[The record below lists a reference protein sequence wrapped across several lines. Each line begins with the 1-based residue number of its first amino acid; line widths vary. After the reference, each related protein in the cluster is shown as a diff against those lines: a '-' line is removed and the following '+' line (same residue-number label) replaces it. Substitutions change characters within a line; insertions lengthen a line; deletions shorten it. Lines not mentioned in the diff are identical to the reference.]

1 MFNKFLHH
9 NYDPSF
15 DDILDEEKKNVC
27 ENYLEGIYWTT
38 HYYFNECLSW
48 KWYYPHHFS
57 PLLSDLHITL
67 EKFTTFDNLFDNLFG
82 KTPYLP
88 AEQLSIVLPKK
99 SHNLLQDKRYLL
111 QDYMYPTK
119 TPLSIFMK
127 RYLLKLSGE
136 ALIGKYEYGIDP
148 AIVDEISSNIV
159 EVSKTENQLAVV
171 VGGGNI
177 FRGAGLAE
185 AGLDRVTG
193 DNIGML
199 ATVINSLALQDAIEK
214 LGTQCRVMSAV
225 RINQITED
233 YIRRRAI
240 RHLEK
245 KRVVIF
251 AAGTGNPFFTTD
263 SAGCLRAIETQS
275 DVMLKA
281 TRVDGVYSDDP
292 EKVPDATF
300 YSTLTYDEA
309 IQKNLKVMDA
319 TALTL
324 ARDHQLPLKVFNLN
338 HPDALK
344 KIACGEEIGTL
355 IS

>member
-1 MFNKFLHH
+1 
-9 NYDPSF
+9 
-15 DDILDEEKKNVC
+15 
-27 ENYLEGIYWTT
+27 
-38 HYYFNECLSW
+38 
-48 KWYYPHHFS
+48 
-57 PLLSDLHITL
+57 
-67 EKFTTFDNLFDNLFG
+67 
-82 KTPYLP
+82 
-88 AEQLSIVLPKK
+88 
-99 SHNLLQDKRYLL
+99 
-111 QDYMYPTK
+111 
-119 TPLSIFMK
+119 MK

-159 EVSKTENQLAVV
+159 EVSKTENQIAVV

-263 SAGCLRAIETQS
+263 TAASLRAIEINA
-275 DVMLKA
+275 DMVLKA
-281 TRVDGVYSDDP
+281 TKVDGVYDKDP
-292 EKVPDATF
+292 IKHADAKL
-300 YSTLTYDEA
+300 YDKLTYNEVLN
-309 IQKNLKVMDA
+309 KELKVMDT
-319 TALTL
+319 TAVVLCKENNI
-324 ARDHQLPLKVFNLN
+324 PLRVFNM
-338 HPDALK
+338 LK
-344 KIACGEEIGTL
+344 KGSLMDIINGENTGT
-355 IS
+355 IIQ